1 MEHNRN
7 LQMKNLPS
15 DDRPYE
21 KLERLGARGMTDAE
35 LLSVIIR
42 SGTREVSALQLGQ
55 KIMSSAGDRGLMILL
70 DSSLEELKEIP
81 GIGRVKALQIKAALE
96 IGNRTVEQARSKP
109 RKQIRTPDDAKEMLE
124 EQLRSLNREELHM
137 IMLDIRNR
145 VIRTVRMSEGGLTSA
160 VIQPRD
166 LFREAVKANAA
177 GIILVHN
184 HPSGDSSPSR
194 DDIESTLRLIEMG
207 QLMGIKVIDHLV
219 IAVSGCTSLKQ
230 EGHI

>member
-42 SGTREVSALQLGQ
+42 SGTREISALQLGQ
-55 KIMSSAGDRGLMILL
+55 KIMSSAGDRGLMMLL

-96 IGNRTVEQARSKP
+96 IGNRTVEQARRS
-109 RKQIRTPDDAKEMLE
+109 RENRLE
-124 EQLRSLNREELHM
+124 LLMTQKRCS
-137 IMLDIRNR
+137 RN
-145 VIRTVRMSEGGLTSA
+145 
-160 VIQPRD
+160 
-166 LFREAVKANAA
+166 N
-177 GIILVHN
+177 
-184 HPSGDSSPSR
+184 
-194 DDIESTLRLIEMG
+194 
-207 QLMGIKVIDHLV
+207 
-219 IAVSGCTSLKQ
+219 
-230 EGHI
+230 